1 MLFFNSIGPN
11 PRVVRMFMAERGIEG
26 IPTETIDLRGG
37 ENRRE
42 PFLSKNPSGQ
52 CPALALDDGS
62 ILAEITAICEYLDEV
77 GPAGKTLIGA
87 TPEERAATRM
97 WTRRIDLNIVEPMA
111 NGFRFSDGLK
121 LFENRIRC
129 IPQAADDLKLT
140 AQEKLTWLDGLIAGR
155 PFICGDKVT
164 LADILLFAFV
174 DFFAGIKQPINQD
187 NKNIVAWY
195 DRMKA
200 LPSAAA

>member
-87 TPEERAATRM
+87 TPEERSVTRM